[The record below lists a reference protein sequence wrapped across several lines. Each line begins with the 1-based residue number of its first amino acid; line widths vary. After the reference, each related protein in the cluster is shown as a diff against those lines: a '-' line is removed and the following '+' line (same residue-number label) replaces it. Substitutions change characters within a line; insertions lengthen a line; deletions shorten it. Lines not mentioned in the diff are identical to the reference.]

1 MAETP
6 EEKPETTRD
15 PRKVSI
21 YMKQQMLAEV
31 KFVAEERTSSLS
43 RIVADAWD
51 YYKRYRGKRL
61 KGAQLDPWD
70 TYPEK
75 SKPKV

>member
-1 MAETP
+1 MPETP
-6 EEKPETTRD
+6 EETTRD

-21 YMKQQMLAEV
+21 YIKQDMLREV

-43 RIVADAWD
+43 RVLADAWE
-51 YYKRYRGKRL
+51 YYKLYKGKRI
-61 KGAQLDPWD
+61 KGAQLDPWN

-75 SKPKV
+75 SKPKA